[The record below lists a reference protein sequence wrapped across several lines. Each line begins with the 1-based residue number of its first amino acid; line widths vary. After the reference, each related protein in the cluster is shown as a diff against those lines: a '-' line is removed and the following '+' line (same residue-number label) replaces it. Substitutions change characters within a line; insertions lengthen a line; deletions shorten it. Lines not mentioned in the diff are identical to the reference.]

1 MRRYLSCLILCV
13 LVSACASGRAPLG
26 APLDTSFTLHINQA
40 YGELP
45 NGTHID
51 FQHGVRVPQGNLDRW
66 TTYCRLYAYNRIRG
80 ADYRSEVSVGEIEI
94 SAVSMAYQSSDNLGH
109 PWNMHHSLSWSLRD
123 PPSYYLYRVSMRL
136 TSPEQ
141 PDIQSLNCYKK
152 WATAHA
158 EQYPTLP
165 EIRQALGRLMELV
178 PASGG

>member
-1 MRRYLSCLILCV
+1 MRRHLSCLILCI
-13 LVSACASGRAPLG
+13 LVSACASGRAPLI
-26 APLDTSFTLHINQA
+26 APLDTSFTLHINQPYA
-40 YGELP
+40 ELP

-66 TTYCRLYAYNRIRG
+66 TTYCRLYVYNRIRN
-80 ADYRSEVSVGEIEI
+80 ADYHSEVSVGEIEI
-94 SAVSMAYQSSDNLGH
+94 SAVTMAYQSSDNLGH
-109 PWNMHHSLSWSLRD
+109 PWGLYNSLSLGLRD

-152 WATAHA
+152 WSTAGA

-178 PASGG
+178 PTSGG